1 MFMHTFDMIDVILYC
16 LFLYLFFA
24 CFLGSHFISLI
35 QKKIIISGVAK
46 VLLFVVV
53 VVVVVIGGFESLEE
67 EKKLKFFDTK
77 LKN

>member
-1 MFMHTFDMIDVILYC
+1 MHTFDMIDVILYC
-16 LFLYLFFA
+16 LFLYFIFA

>member
-1 MFMHTFDMIDVILYC
+1 MHTFDMIDVILYC

-35 QKKIIISGVAK
+35 QKKIIISAVAK